1 MWAVTGW
8 AAATWLKITAALTAT
23 VGVLWLLLG
32 TGSGWFWAT
41 VAAAVFIEYRA
52 TRALATEWGVE
63 ARYSWWW
70 TR

>member
-8 AAATWLKITAALTAT
+8 AAATWLRLTLALAATL
-23 VGVLWLLLG
+23 GLLWLVLG
-32 TGSGWFWAT
+32 TGSGWFWAA
-41 VAAAVFIEYRA
+41 VIGAALIEWQT
-52 TRALATEWGVE
+52 TRALAAEWGAE

>member
-8 AAATWLKITAALTAT
+8 AAATWLRVTLALATT
-23 VGVLWLLLG
+23 VGVLWLVLG
-32 TGSGWFWAT
+32 AGSGWFWAA
-41 VAAAVFIEYRA
+41 VLGAALIEWKT
-52 TRALATEWGVE
+52 TRALAAEWGAE

>member
-8 AAATWLKITAALTAT
+8 AAATWLRLTLALAAAI
-23 VGVLWLLLG
+23 GVLWLVLG
-32 TGSGWFWAT
+32 TGSGWFWAA
-41 VAAAVFIEYRA
+41 VIAAGLIGYRA
-52 TRALATEWGVE
+52 TRALATEWGAE

>member
-8 AAATWLKITAALTAT
+8 AAATLLRVTLALAALL
-23 VGVLWLLLG
+23 GVLWLVLG
-32 TGSGWFWAT
+32 TGSGWLWI
-41 VAAAVFIEYRA
+41 AVVGAVLVEYRA
-52 TRALATEWGVE
+52 TRALAAEWGAE

>member
-8 AAATWLKITAALTAT
+8 AAATWLRVTLALAITL
-23 VGVLWLLLG
+23 GVLWLLLG
-32 TGSGWFWAT
+32 TGSGWFWA
-41 VAAAVFIEYRA
+41 AVLGAGLVEYRM
-52 TRALATEWGVE
+52 TRALAAEWGTE

>member
-8 AAATWLKITAALTAT
+8 AAATWLRVTLALATT
-23 VGVLWLLLG
+23 VGVLWLVLG
-32 TGSGWFWAT
+32 TGSGWFWAA
-41 VAAAVFIEYRA
+41 VLGAALIEWKT
-52 TRALATEWGVE
+52 TRALAAEWGAE